1 MKSVAKK
8 NRKLNLPIFVY
19 LNILIIQSCIL
30 QKKIKKFIR
39 DKGVYAAMLMIVAGC
54 ISIPLLFWFA
64 SVIVIGIGSIFIVFF
79 GCGLL
84 GLFQWKYIKDH
95 IEMAYNQFAMYAFI
109 GFGMCLLNFIL
120 LLNYAI
126 SISEHTDTYTISR
139 KGYYNEI
146 IIGGDVQNRALER
159 NLNTYI
165 GEHMIDASFEV
176 NKVTITFE
184 TGLFGFDMIRNCEFN

>member
-1 MKSVAKK
+1 M
-8 NRKLNLPIFVY
+8 I
-19 LNILIIQSCIL
+19 
-30 QKKIKKFIR
+30 
-39 DKGVYAAMLMIVAGC
+39 MIVCGC

-64 SVIVIGIGSIFIVFF
+64 SVIVIGIGSIFFIFF

-84 GLFQWKYIKDH
+84 GLFQWKYVKDH
-95 IEMAYNQFAMYAFI
+95 IAMEYNQFAMYAFI

-126 SISEHTDTYTISR
+126 SISEHSDTYTISR

-146 IIGGDVQNRALER
+146 IIEGDLQNRALER

-165 GEHMIDASFEV
+165 GEHLNDASFEG

-184 TGLFGFDMIRNCEFN
+184 TGLFGFDKIRNCEFN